1 LSIDRRSFFSF
12 FLAFSLYAL
21 RGTREFCRFTLGA
34 SSVCKILPCRAC
46 LSASP
51 TETPSQHLE
60 VGMSSIP
67 SRRVRPSALH
77 WLRQSQAPHAR
88 DRAGDCAAP
97 ERAPIG
103 CWRATTQRHPPSG
116 GQPSPDAP
124 LGRAAARRLRPPC
137 LSSRT
142 VGSLWTQL
150 LRRGWFFPPL
160 SLPDLHIETHLYCPR
175 LHTRFSRLAP
185 RVDPPPP
192 PPHRPPPPPG
202 APARPPPPAPP
213 GPPPP
218 PPRRPRAQPPP
229 PPPRRP

>member
-1 LSIDRRSFFSF
+1 MPVVLADRGERCVESVCPVVVFEVTLSIDRRSFFSF

-175 LHTRFSRLAP
+175 QRSPAWSALWLMT
-185 RVDPPPP
+185 
-192 PPHRPPPPPG
+192 PHRTCTCT
-202 APARPPPPAPP
+202 
-213 GPPPP
+213 
-218 PPRRPRAQPPP
+218 
-229 PPPRRP
+229 